1 MSDQTFTDL
10 DMEFGDLLQEFND
23 VVEELRVPSQSTPC
37 VYGHLLSEAK
47 RRDGVS
53 DSGIEDSDYSSE
65 PSLGNSLNTS
75 EEELSTA
82 GMTAS
87 PKAKLGDTE
96 DLQSFID
103 NLDRELAEM

>member
-1 MSDQTFTDL
+1 MSSTHVINCQLDERLKLHVCCIQRLLNISILLNVLSDYFFEDL

-53 DSGIEDSDYSSE
+53 DSGIEDSDYSEFFFSY
-65 PSLGNSLNTS
+65 
-75 EEELSTA
+75 
-82 GMTAS
+82 
-87 PKAKLGDTE
+87 
-96 DLQSFID
+96 ID
-103 NLDRELAEM
+103 